1 MKKLTMVSGVGCILL
16 LAGCST
22 LNKASINKEIGQPA
36 QVVVTLN
43 GIESENGSLLIYIH
57 DNEYSY
63 YSDDNINTDGITFFR
78 KLNIPADTPNKQ
90 VIFDNIPSGQY
101 AITAYHDEDNDGRLD
116 RMIAPFIGMP
126 SESYG
131 SSNDS
136 FSYLSKG
143 SFEDALIDINLPV
156 ANVTIN
162 LSTHLSKIATN

>member
-1 MKKLTMVSGVGCILL
+1 MKKVAMISSVGCILL

-22 LNKASINKEIGQPA
+22 LNKTSINKEIGQPT

-43 GIESENGSLLIYIH
+43 GIESEDGSLLVYLH

-63 YSDDNINTDGITFFR
+63 YSDDDINTDGITFYK
-78 KLNIPADTPNKQ
+78 KLNIPANTPTKQ
-90 VIFDNIPSGQY
+90 VTFDNIPTGRY

-143 SFEDALIDINLPV
+143 SFEDALIDINLPM
-156 ANVTIN
+156 ANITIN
-162 LSTHLSKIATN
+162 MSTHLTKIATN

>member
-1 MKKLTMVSGVGCILL
+1 MIKVKMISAAGCILL

-22 LNKASINKEIGQPA
+22 LNKVSINKEVGQPA

-43 GIESENGSLLIYIH
+43 GVESEDGSLLIYLH

-63 YSDDNINTDGITFFR
+63 YSDDDINTDGITFFR
-78 KLNIPADTPNKQ
+78 KLNIPANSPTKQ
-90 VIFDNIPSGQY
+90 VTFDNIPTGQY
-101 AITAYHDEDNDGRLD
+101 AITAFHDEDNDGRLD
-116 RMIAPFIGMP
+116 RMIVPFIGMP

-143 SFEDALIDINLPV
+143 SFKDALIDINLPV

-162 LSTHLSKIATN
+162 LSTHLTKIATN

>member
-1 MKKLTMVSGVGCILL
+1 MEKLRLISTIGGILL
-16 LAGCST
+16 LTGCST
-22 LNKASINKEIGQPA
+22 LSHVSINKEIGQPT

-43 GIESENGSLLIYIH
+43 GIESEDGSLLVYLH

-63 YSDDNINTDGITFFR
+63 YSDDDINTDGITFFR
-78 KLNIPADTPNKQ
+78 KLNIPADTPTKQ
-90 VIFDNIPSGQY
+90 VTFDNIPTGQY

-143 SFEDALIDINLPV
+143 SFEDALIDIILPIS
-156 ANVTIN
+156 NVTIN
-162 LSTHLSKIATN
+162 LSTHLTKIATN